1 MTDQLDADAI
11 VRPRPVIDDLNR
23 PFWDAVA
30 EGRLELQRCSA
41 CNRLRY
47 PVSLICPRCLS
58 EVWTWEA
65 ISGRG
70 TVYSY
75 IVVHQVYHP
84 AFATEVP
91 YNVVLVQLD
100 EGPRMFSNVVEK
112 DGRRA
117 KVGDAVQVV
126 FERIDADFVI
136 PRFEVV

>member
-1 MTDQLDADAI
+1 MTDQLAADPTA
-11 VRPRPVIDDLNR
+11 RPRPVIDDLNR
-23 PFWDAVA
+23 PFWEAAA
-30 EGRLELQRCSA
+30 EGRLELQRCSG
-41 CNRLRY
+41 CSHLRY
-47 PVSLICPRCLS
+47 PVSLICSRCLA
-58 EVWTWEA
+58 EEWAWETV
-65 ISGRG
+65 SGRG

-112 DGRRA
+112 DGKHA